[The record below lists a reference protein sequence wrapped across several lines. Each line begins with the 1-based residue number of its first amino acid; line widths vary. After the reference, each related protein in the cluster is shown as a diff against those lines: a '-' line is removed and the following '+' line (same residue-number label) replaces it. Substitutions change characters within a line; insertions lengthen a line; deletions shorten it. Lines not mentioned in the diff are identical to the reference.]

1 MGKDYDV
8 TEHVRV
14 PKHEVLSE
22 SEKEELLEDLEIKPR
37 QLPKIYD
44 KDPVVKE
51 IEASVGDV
59 LKITRNSPTAGKAV
73 YYRLVVEEK

>member
-1 MGKDYDV
+1 MGKKYKV
-8 TEHVRV
+8 TDHIRV
-14 PKHEVLSE
+14 PEHEVLS
-22 SEKEELLEDLEIKPR
+22 SDEKEELLEKFGINQK

-59 LKITRNSPTAGKAV
+59 LKIKRKSPTAGEAI